1 MLRTTVAL
9 VLLLGSTP
17 LAVAS
22 PSEELTALGGLLAS
36 SDPSHAFQFSNGPKI
51 IRSPRRFG
59 KVSMETETEQDTP
72 KVEAVAEEEAEAAT
86 EAAAAPAVA
95 APAAAAAAA
104 AQEVDPYS
112 EEVDPYKKR
121 KVKKQKVF
129 DIKEW
134 AGVSEPLGFFDPLG
148 FSNDAPETKMR
159 FYREC
164 ELKHGRL
171 AMLASVGFL
180 VAEKF
185 HPLWGGNINV
195 PSAFA
200 FEKTGLYTSGV
211 WTVSVAQIAA
221 YELISQVDKFISP
234 FGDEGRPW
242 EMKLGYPVGDGGFDP
257 LGLQRFQTPEEMK
270 VMRTKELNNG
280 RVAMIAIAG
289 MVAQEL
295 ATGKQLLWT
304 PLD

>member
-1 MLRTTVAL
+1 MLRTTLAL

-17 LAVAS
+17 SAVAS

-36 SDPSHAFQFSNGPKI
+36 SDPSHAFQLSNGPKI
-51 IRSPRRFG
+51 MRSPRRFG
-59 KVSMETETEQDTP
+59 KVSMETETEQETP
-72 KVEAVAEEEAEAAT
+72 KVEAVAPAAEEEKEEGEAEAAT
-86 EAAAAPAVA
+86 AAAAAPAAVA
-95 APAAAAAAA
+95 STAAE
-104 AQEVDPYS
+104 QEI
-112 EEVDPYKKR
+112 DPYKKR
-121 KVKKQKVF
+121 RVKKQKVF
-129 DIKEW
+129 DIKDW

-148 FSNDAPETKMR
+148 FSNDQPETKMR

-171 AMLASVGFL
+171 AMLASAGFL

-234 FGDEGRPW
+234 FPPEGRLW

-270 VMRTKELNNG
+270 VMKTKELNNG
-280 RVAMIAIAG
+280 RVAMIAIVG

-304 PLD
+304 PID